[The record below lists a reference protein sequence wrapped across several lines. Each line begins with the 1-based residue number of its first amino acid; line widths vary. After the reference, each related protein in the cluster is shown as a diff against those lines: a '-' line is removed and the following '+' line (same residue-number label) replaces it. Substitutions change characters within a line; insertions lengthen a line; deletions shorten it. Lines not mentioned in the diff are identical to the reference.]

1 MSYSIYSSSVFNF
14 SYLPFLSYQNNTRD
28 AYVADLA
35 PASSPL
41 SKVKLLVCGGAGV
54 GKTELVSSLKCSRLR
69 SIFRRRSASDLAH
82 MVANRTYGFD
92 VQQATVPDAGNFS
105 IWDFSGQ
112 QDYHVGH
119 EHFLAANNAIF
130 LVVFSLK
137 DPIERQ
143 IAQVQHWLAMIRAK
157 QNPGK
162 FPRYLGKGVSH
173 PFVVLVGSY
182 ADQQQPLLE
191 PVPSETSN
199 GEAFAVPSAASV
211 MNPRID
217 NGRSVLEAMAAEFGG
232 SFVFPNMV
240 YTLDCRLAQTNEMR
254 LLRSCLAHL
263 HNTLIKVGI
272 RVSLCTFVQTQ

>member
-1 MSYSIYSSSVFNF
+1 M
-14 SYLPFLSYQNNTRD
+14 
-28 AYVADLA
+28 
-35 PASSPL
+35 
-41 SKVKLLVCGGAGV
+41 

-92 VQQATVPDAGNFS
+92 VQQGTIPDAGNFS

-119 EHFLAANNAIF
+119 EHFLAASNAIF

-143 IAQVQHWLAMIRAK
+143 MAQVQHWLAMIRAK

-162 FPRYLGKGVSH
+162 FPRPKGVSR

-199 GEAFAVPSAASV
+199 GEMFTVPSAASM

-217 NGRSVLEAMAAEFGG
+217 NGRSVLEAMAAEFAG

-254 LLRSCLAHL
+254 LLRSCLCHL
-263 HNTLIKVGI
+263 HSTLIKVGAM
-272 RVSLCTFVQTQ
+272 

>member
-1 MSYSIYSSSVFNF
+1 M
-14 SYLPFLSYQNNTRD
+14 
-28 AYVADLA
+28 
-35 PASSPL
+35 
-41 SKVKLLVCGGAGV
+41 

-92 VQQATVPDAGNFS
+92 VQQATIPEVGDFS

-112 QDYHVGH
+112 KDYHVGH
-119 EHFLAANNAIF
+119 EHFLSASNAIF

-143 IAQVQHWLAMIRAK
+143 LAQVRHWLAMIRAK

-162 FPRYLGKGVSH
+162 FPRCLGKGASQ
-173 PFVVLVGSY
+173 PFVVLVGSF
-182 ADQQQPLLE
+182 ADQQQPVLE

-199 GEAFAVPSAASV
+199 GEVFVVPSAASM
-211 MNPRID
+211 MNPHID
-217 NGRSVLEAMAAEFGG
+217 NGKSVLEAMVVELGG
-232 SFVFPNMV
+232 SFVFPDMV

-254 LLRSCLAHL
+254 ILRSFLSHL
-263 HNTLIKVGI
+263 HSMLIKVGI
-272 RVSLCTFVQTQ
+272 CELLCACREIALVQADANWTWLRSIMVWCSRLAQGLHLRSYNS

>member
-1 MSYSIYSSSVFNF
+1 
-14 SYLPFLSYQNNTRD
+14 
-28 AYVADLA
+28 
-35 PASSPL
+35 
-41 SKVKLLVCGGAGV
+41 
-54 GKTELVSSLKCSRLR
+54 
-69 SIFRRRSASDLAH
+69 

-92 VQQATVPDAGNFS
+92 VQQATIPEAGDFS

-112 QDYHVGH
+112 RDYHVGH
-119 EHFLAANNAIF
+119 EHFLSASNAIF

-143 IAQVQHWLAMIRAK
+143 LAQVRHWLAMIRAK

-162 FPRYLGKGVSH
+162 FPRYLGKGASQ
-173 PFVVLVGSY
+173 PFMVLVGSY
-182 ADQQQPLLE
+182 ADQQQPVLE

-199 GEAFAVPSAASV
+199 GEVFVVPSAASM

-217 NGRSVLEAMAAEFGG
+217 NGRSVLEAMMAEFGG

-254 LLRSCLAHL
+254 ILRSCLSHL
-263 HNTLIKVGI
+263 HSMLIKVGGCEPLC
-272 RVSLCTFVQTQ
+272 VWVHAVESLMCMQTLIGLGFGPLWCSAFTYVPQGLHLRSYDS